1 MVLFRADPASD
12 KWRSYLEYL
21 DEMVVEGLFGCI
33 SHSLQ
38 FFVDNME
45 SCSNQAPLFEAQ
57 LVLSSPGI
65 VFLPSLEQDAG
76 DGLYEL
82 IEGLIG
88 DIFKTSRNVNRVA
101 AHLGMESYQV
111 LLQIWLLD
119 MAFFGQ
125 CSFSGLFHLQYGIK
139 QPQCDVN
146 VACQTFKLIVNAGLL
161 QSQQRL
167 ASHSFSQIRK
177 MSGVLLQHLDLLDCN
192 VSRLKP
198 LDLDLDGVL

>member
-1 MVLFRADPASD
+1 MALFRADPASD

-45 SCSNQAPLFEAQ
+45 PWPNQAPLFEAQ
-57 LVLSSPGI
+57 LVLSSSGM
-65 VFLPSLEQDAG
+65 VFLPSMEQDAG

-88 DIFKTSRNVNRVA
+88 DIFKTSRSVNRVA

-111 LLQIWLLD
+111 LLRIWLLD
-119 MAFFGQ
+119 LSFFKQ
-125 CSFSGLFHLQYGIK
+125 CSFGT
-139 QPQCDVN
+139 PCV
-146 VACQTFKLIVNAGLL
+146 LL
-161 QSQQRL
+161 QSEQRL
-167 ASHSFSQIRK
+167 GSNSFSQSRE
-177 MSGVLLQHLDLLDCN
+177 MSGDLLQNLDLLDRRC
-192 VSRLKP
+192 L
-198 LDLDLDGVL
+198 